1 MEVLHWG
8 VQEWSQCE
16 SVELVER
23 SSGEISGV
31 YERAGDVEL
40 CCGMVGWWDGGMQDD
55 PDADQSRSTRLEDKM
70 STPEKVSYM

>member
-1 MEVLHWG
+1 M
-8 VQEWSQCE
+8 QEWSQCE

-40 CCGMVGWWDGGMQDD
+40 CCGMVGWWDG
-55 PDADQSRSTRLEDKM
+55 R
-70 STPEKVSYM
+70 